1 MGKSSGT
8 LILVIAACL
17 FVSCNDKKPVP
28 KPLCYLR
35 TDFPSHQYSN
45 FQVKN
50 PMFDYQFDISN
61 LYALSQNLKSQTP
74 LHFPPIFRRLLM
86 CGDQKFGFQEFDLG
100 PIDGTLLV
108 IQKRFDSKDT
118 LKKLINY
125 ANDLVDEHK
134 IKADRIDFDQLI
146 DHDKR
151 VFGTFF
157 TLKGNVATNYQ
168 FYLTDSTS
176 RFIRGEILLNCR
188 PNYDSLRPTL
198 DYLKVDLDRM
208 MQSFQWKK

>member
-1 MGKSSGT
+1 MGKSSIT
-8 LILVIAACL
+8 LIVLLLVCGGL
-17 FVSCNDKKPVP
+17 FVSCNEKKPVP

-35 TDFPSHQYSN
+35 TDFPPHQYSR

-50 PMFDYQFDISN
+50 PMFDFQFEISD
-61 LYALSQNLKSQTP
+61 LFALRQNL
-74 LHFPPIFRRLLM
+74 
-86 CGDQKFGFQEFDLG
+86 GDQRYGFQEFDLG
-100 PIDGTLLV
+100 PINGTLLLY
-108 IQKRFDSKDT
+108 QKRFNSKDSLIT
-118 LKKLINY
+118 LINA

-146 DHDKR
+146 DQQKR

-208 MQSFQWKK
+208 MQSFQWKN

>member
-1 MGKSSGT
+1 MGKSSGA
-8 LILVIAACL
+8 LILSIVVWAFM

-35 TDFPSHQYSN
+35 TDFPDHQYSKYR
-45 FQVKN
+45 VKN

-61 LYALSQNLKSQTP
+61 LYALRQNV
-74 LHFPPIFRRLLM
+74 
-86 CGDQKFGFQEFDLG
+86 GDQRYGFQEFDLG
-100 PIDGTLLV
+100 PINGTLLV
-108 IQKRFDSKDT
+108 YQKRFNSKDSLIT
-118 LKKLINY
+118 LINA

-146 DHDKR
+146 DRDKR

-176 RFIRGEILLNCR
+176 RFVRGEILLNCR